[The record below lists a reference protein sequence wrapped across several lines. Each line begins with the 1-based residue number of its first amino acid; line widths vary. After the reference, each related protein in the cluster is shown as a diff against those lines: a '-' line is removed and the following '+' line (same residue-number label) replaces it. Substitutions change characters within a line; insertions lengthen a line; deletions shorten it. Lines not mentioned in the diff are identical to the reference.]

1 MIISLSICIPT
12 YNRARYLVST
22 LSSIAEQVTD
32 EVEVVI
38 ADNAST
44 DDTEAVVASLKP
56 RFPHLTYFR
65 WPNNMGAD
73 RNFLK
78 VIEVARGDYCWFLG
92 SDDKIEDGGIAKV
105 LDCLHR
111 YSNLSG
117 ISVNVQA
124 YDTELANPLTG
135 KPPTDL
141 KGDQLFEDADA
152 SFSVLGAWFG
162 YISAQIV
169 NRKLWSTVVES
180 NDTVPYHN
188 AYVHVWVIAKMLQG
202 QPRWLYCHDKCVGW
216 RSGNDSFLAD
226 GRLNRLAIDVVG
238 YEKIGGDVFGRSSQ
252 AYHDL
257 MRTVATR
264 HVRSALL
271 GAKAAAAPSSF
282 HLHAARLIVPAY
294 WRYLS
299 FWLKTAPVL
308 IMPRPFFF
316 FIRTLYRA
324 TLKRWR

>member
-1 MIISLSICIPT
+1 MAITLSICIPT
-12 YNRARYLVST
+12 YNRARYLAST
-22 LSSIAEQVTD
+22 LYSIAEQVTD

-38 ADNAST
+38 ADNASA
-44 DDTEAVVASLKP
+44 DETEAIVASLKP
-56 RFPHLTYFR
+56 HFPHLTYFR

-78 VIEVARGDYCWFLG
+78 VIEVASGDYCWFLG

-105 LDCLHR
+105 LNRLHH
-111 YSNLSG
+111 YPSLCG

-124 YDTELANPLTG
+124 YDTELAKPLAG

-141 KGDQLFEDADA
+141 KDDKLFEDADA
-152 SFSVLGAWFG
+152 CFSVLGAWFG
-162 YISAQIV
+162 YISAQVV
-169 NRKLWSTVVES
+169 NRRLWSAVVET
-180 NDTVPYHN
+180 NDTGPYHN
-188 AYVHVWVIAKMLQG
+188 AYVHVWVIAKMLQDHP
-202 QPRWLYCHDKCVGW
+202 QWLYCQDKCVGW

-226 GRLNRLAIDVVG
+226 GRLNRLALDVVG
-238 YEKIGGDVFGRSSQ
+238 YSKIGGDVFGRKSR

-282 HLHAARLIVPAY
+282 YIRAARLIVPAY

-299 FWLKTAPVL
+299 FWFKAAPVL
-308 IMPRPFFF
+308 ATPRPLFLLV
-316 FIRTLYRA
+316 RALYRA